1 MTSELLPRET
11 DELIALYE
19 IGKAI
24 NSTLEISEVLNII
37 MTLTTKYF
45 GADAGSIMLLNKE
58 ELSVAVAYGLNIDNI
73 KDMKVKLGESISGK
87 VALTGE
93 PLLLI
98 GPADN
103 KQFKKIIKR
112 KEDIKSSLCVPLK
125 VKGEIRG
132 VLNLRKPSDKNDFT
146 SQELKF
152 LSMIADQSAIAIEN
166 ARLYELEKQRAK
178 ELQHLNQ
185 SINFERLKLEAI
197 LKNLADGVMVL
208 NEDDEIVLINFMV
221 EKIFNVKIAS
231 CNGKNCLYLINEPSF
246 SELIKSNLK
255 DNEFKSIQLSLSPDR
270 TFEIIIT
277 RINNF
282 SGEVFKVI
290 IFHDITNMKKIH
302 ELKSD
307 LVSMVSHELRTP
319 LTSIIGFAD
328 ILLNKDLEKNRKK
341 KYLSIIQEEA
351 LKLLDLIN
359 NLLDLSKLESGHYV
373 FKDEK
378 IDLVGLFK
386 KAIDLI
392 IAQSAKHIIICN
404 TPDEVFSR
412 GDEDMI
418 YRVITN
424 LLSNAIKYSP
434 AGGNIIITIN
444 EKESQ
449 LEISLEDNG
458 IGIPKED
465 IPHLFEKFYRTN
477 LSINKSIKGSGLGLA
492 NVKYILE
499 AHGGSIFVESE
510 LHKGSKFTFY
520 LPKEGKMNENQP
532 GRTNR

>member
-24 NSTLEISEVLNII
+24 NSTLEISEVLNLI
-37 MTLTTKYF
+37 MTLTIKYF

-58 ELSVAVAYGLNIDNI
+58 ELSVAVAYGLDIDNI
-73 KDMKVKLGESISGK
+73 KDIKVKLGESISGK

-146 SQELKF
+146 GNELKF
-152 LSMIADQSAIAIEN
+152 LSMLADMAAIAIDN
-166 ARLYELEKQRAK
+166 ARLYELEKQRGK
-178 ELQHLNQ
+178 ELQDLNQ
-185 SINFERLKLEAI
+185 TINFEKLKIEAI

-208 NEDDEIVLINFMV
+208 NDDDEIVLVNFMV
-221 EKIFNVKIAS
+221 EKIFNIKYAS
-231 CNGKNCLYLINEPSF
+231 LKDKKCFSLINDCSF
-246 SELIKSNLK
+246 TELIKNDLK
-255 DNEFKSIQLSLSPDR
+255 DEQFKSIELSLRPDR
-270 TFEIIIT
+270 IFEVIVT
-277 RINNF
+277 RIDNF
-282 SGEVFKVI
+282 SGKAFKVI
-290 IFHDITNMKKIH
+290 IFHDITHMKKMQ

-328 ILLNKDLEKNRKK
+328 ILLNKELEKSRKK
-341 KYLSIIQEEA
+341 RYLAIIQEEA

-359 NLLDLSKLESGHYV
+359 NLLDLSRLESGRYV

-378 IDLVGLFK
+378 INLLSLLK
-386 KAIDLI
+386 KAIELI
-392 IAQSAKHIIICN
+392 VGQSTKHIIICN
-404 TPDEVFSR
+404 APDNVYIR

-434 AGGNIIITIN
+434 SGGNIIITIID
-444 EKESQ
+444 KERHV
-449 LEISLEDNG
+449 EISLMDNG

-465 IPHLFEKFYRTN
+465 IPHLFEKFYRTS
-477 LSINKSIKGSGLGLA
+477 LSINKCIKGSGLGLA

-499 AHGGSIFVESE
+499 AHGGSICVESE

-520 LPKEGKMNENQP
+520 LPKEGKINENQS
-532 GRTNR
+532 GRAD